1 MAYLEIKNLTKR
13 FGGVVAVSDV
23 SFDVEQGTLVGI
35 IGPNGSGKTT
45 VVNLISGFLR
55 PDSGRIV
62 FKDKNITGLR
72 ASRITNLGIGR
83 TFQMVKPF
91 YKLPAFRNVV
101 VPLFSPRVKRMGGHF
116 GEKDSLALDILE
128 DIGFER
134 DSAVPYKEASIL
146 PHGYLKRLEMAR
158 VIALQSE
165 LIIFDELYSG
175 LTLAEVASISPLI
188 EKFIEQG
195 KTIIMVEHRLKELF
209 KIAHK
214 VIVLDQGK
222 KIAEGNPKNIMK
234 EPEVRKAYLGVEL
247 QKC

>member
-1 MAYLEIKNLTKR
+1 VEYLKIENLTKR
-13 FGGVVAVSDV
+13 FGGIVAVDNV
-23 SFDVEQGTLVGI
+23 SFTVEQGTLLGI

-45 VVNLISGFLR
+45 VVNLISGFLK
-55 PDSGRIV
+55 PDNGRV
-62 FKDKNITGLR
+62 LFKEHDITGLR

-91 YKLPAFRNVV
+91 YGLPAFRNVV
-101 VPLFSPRVKRMGGHF
+101 VPLFSPRVKRMGGHL

-134 DSAVPYKEASIL
+134 DSPVPYKAARIL

-165 LIIFDELYSG
+165 LIVFDELYSG

-188 EKFIEQG
+188 EKFVQTG
-195 KTIIMVEHRLKELF
+195 KTVIMVEHRLKELF

-214 VIVLDQGK
+214 VVVLDQGK
-222 KIAEGNPKNIMK
+222 KIAEGSPKIIMK
-234 EPEVRKAYLGVEL
+234 EPEVKRAYLGVEL
-247 QKC
+247 QRC

>member
-1 MAYLEIKNLTKR
+1 LAYLEIKNLTKR
-13 FGGVVAVSDV
+13 FGGVVAVADV
-23 SFDVEQGTLVGI
+23 SFNVEQGTLVGI

-55 PDSGRIV
+55 PDSGHII
-62 FKDKNITGLR
+62 FKNKNITRLR

-91 YKLPAFRNVV
+91 YRLPAFRNVV
-101 VPLFSPRVKRMGGHF
+101 VPLFSPRVKHMGGHY
-116 GEKDSLALDILE
+116 GEKDSIALDILE

-195 KTIIMVEHRLKELF
+195 KTVIMIEHRLKELF